1 MCVCSSQDYS
11 SLLFVPDP
19 TDQKCCHRH
28 YLSLAS
34 CPSLL
39 CLHLFHGTGVNM
51 NICPSYPQNFWSSQD
66 RLLIIFST
74 GWYTACFFD
83 CAFERGKG
91 VVRRKHSNPLI
102 TTSRSSYFLL
112 TFHPQFSNPRKPT
125 LLVHLTVH
133 HYRPQLRE
141 KYPTRSEPQSRRMK

>member
-1 MCVCSSQDYS
+1 MPILPAEFLVFSGSASDYI
-11 SLLFVPDP
+11 FYWMV
-19 TDQKCCHRH
+19 H
-28 YLSLAS
+28 
-34 CPSLL
+34 
-39 CLHLFHGTGVNM
+39 
-51 NICPSYPQNFWSSQD
+51 
-66 RLLIIFST
+66 RLL
-74 GWYTACFFD
+74 FD

-102 TTSRSSYFLL
+102 TTSRSSYLLL

-141 KYPTRSEPQSRRMK
+141 KYQPDPSRNRDE